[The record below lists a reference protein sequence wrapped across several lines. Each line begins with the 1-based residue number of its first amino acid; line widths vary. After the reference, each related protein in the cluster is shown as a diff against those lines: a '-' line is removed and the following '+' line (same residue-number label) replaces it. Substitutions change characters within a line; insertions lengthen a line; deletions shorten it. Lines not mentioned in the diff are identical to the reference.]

1 MSKKTLLIGIVI
13 IVLIGT
19 AAWITSQN
27 GPSAPSS
34 DQQQQASPEAS
45 GFQPSPAGGTE
56 VPATNKPVAQ
66 PNAMKEF
73 TVTGQNYSFAPSA
86 LTVKKGDTVKIIF
99 KNLDGLHDFRIDG
112 FNAATKT
119 IRTGE
124 EDTIT
129 FVADKTGSFE
139 FYCSVGSHR
148 QMGMKGT
155 LIVQE

>member
-1 MSKKTLLIGIVI
+1 MSKKTIIIGIVI
-13 IVLIGT
+13 IVLIGA

-34 DQQQQASPEAS
+34 DQQQRASPEVS
-45 GFQPSPAGGTE
+45 DPQPSPAGGTE
-56 VPATNKPVAQ
+56 VPATNKPVSQ

-86 LTVKKGDTVKIIF
+86 LTVKKGDTVKITF
-99 KNLDGLHDFRIDG
+99 KNTDGMHDFRIDE
-112 FNAATKT
+112 FNAATRR
-119 IRTGE
+119 IQTGQ
-124 EDTIT
+124 EDTVT

-155 LIVQE
+155 LIVHE